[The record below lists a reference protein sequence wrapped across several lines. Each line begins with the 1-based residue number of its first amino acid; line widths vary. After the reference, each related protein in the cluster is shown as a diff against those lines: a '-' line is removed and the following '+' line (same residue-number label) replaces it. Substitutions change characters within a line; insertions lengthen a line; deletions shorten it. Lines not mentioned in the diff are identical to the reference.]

1 MKKHGFILL
10 LAALLLL
17 CACQPTPE
25 YSIVVGKDQSAMI
38 EKAETGASYD
48 AKPSETTDNGVDWAA
63 RLGTPARYETSLVS
77 AGGKLTVEVNAPIE
91 LPDVELPV
99 VKIEPYLFSDED
111 AHRYVAALLGDDP
124 QCVDDPWDESLRT
137 KKSYEKEILQCKDAL
152 EHWNEYGSIVYDNY
166 ETRGAFEQ
174 HLKELTQKS
183 ANAPERPE
191 THAPIY
197 EWQKWN
203 VWTADGKQ
211 ETEDSYMTILTV
223 NADLSQSRLDI
234 SRSSEYGRCDVRYN
248 RDAYDSFPLTVDQRI
263 WQNELS
269 IGEQD
274 ARNTAET
281 VLNKMGLDHLVF
293 AFAKPTRIY
302 MGDVAR
308 DGNSYRACWVL
319 VFMPA
324 VNGAQATY
332 TVQTRT
338 EPSDYARE
346 WETELC
352 MVWVDEQGV
361 AGLNYRN
368 PCAIREVTVPAAT
381 LLPFEKIK
389 EIFEKMVLIV
399 DNNADPGGYEM
410 RYRITSIRLGLVSI
424 PEQYGEGG
432 LLVPAWDFM
441 GVRESAD
448 IAKYTTDETYSFLT
462 INAIDGSIIVRG

>member
-1 MKKHGFILL
+1 MKKHIFILL
-10 LAALLLL
+10 LASLLIL
-17 CACQPTPE
+17 CACVPTPE
-25 YSIVVGKDQSAMI
+25 EPIVIGKDQSAMI
-38 EKAETGASYD
+38 EKAEAGGEYAAS
-48 AKPSETTDNGVDWAA
+48 PSDPAAGTDWAA

-99 VKIEPYLFSDED
+99 VKIEPYLFTD
-111 AHRYVAALLGDDP
+111 ADVRRYVSALIGDDP

-137 KKSYEKEILQCKDAL
+137 KKSYEKEILTCRDAL

-174 HLKELTQKS
+174 HLQDLMQKA
-183 ANAPERPE
+183 ANAPEKPE
-191 THAPIY
+191 THAPTY

-203 VWTADGKQ
+203 VWTEAGKQ
-211 ETEDSYMTILTV
+211 ETEDSYLTLLTV
-223 NADLSQSRLDI
+223 NEDLSQSRLDI
-234 SRSSEYGRCDVRYN
+234 NRSSEYGRCDVRYN
-248 RDAYDSFPLTVDQRI
+248 RDAYDSFPLAVDSRI

-274 ARNTAET
+274 ARHTAET
-281 VLNKMGLDHLVF
+281 VLNQMGLDHLVCVL
-293 AFAKPTRIY
+293 AKPTRIY
-302 MGDVAR
+302 AGGVAR
-308 DGNSYRACWVL
+308 DGNSYHACWVL

-324 VNGAQATY
+324 VNGAAATY
-332 TVQTRT
+332 TEQTRT

-346 WETELC
+346 WETEYC
-352 MVWVDEQGV
+352 AVWVDEQGV

-381 LLPFEKIK
+381 LLPFDKIK

-399 DNNADPGGYEM
+399 DNNADPGGYELH
-410 RYRITSIRLGLVSI
+410 YRITSIRLGLVSI
-424 PEQYGEGG
+424 PEQYGTGG

-441 GVRESAD
+441 GVLESAD
-448 IAKYTTDETYSFLT
+448 SQKYATDEARSFLT
-462 INAIDGSIIVRG
+462 INAVDGSIIVRG